1 LNDISTASLF
11 IILAVLILL
20 SGFFSG
26 SETAL
31 MTLNRY
37 RTKSLADKGHRG
49 AKLAL
54 KLLSRPDRLLGLIL
68 LGNNIVNIIAA
79 TIATIIALRLYGEIG
94 ITIAPFILAF
104 VILVFSEVTPKT
116 LAALKPEKL
125 AFPSAFVYTLI
136 ATPLYPFVWL
146 VNIFSNALLRLVGVH
161 PDKETRSDLNADEL
175 RAVVIEARHFMP
187 KVHSDMLLGLLDL
200 QQVSVEDIMIPR
212 NEITGIDLNDD
223 WNDIVHQIT
232 HSQRTRV
239 PVFHDSI
246 DNTAGVLHLRKVLNL
261 FSRDE
266 LNMKTLK
273 GLITPAYF
281 IPAGTSLNR
290 QLLNFKDKRR
300 RSGLVVDEYG
310 SIQGLVTLEDILEE
324 IVGQFTTDS
333 PTRNL
338 GIHKAG
344 NGSYLIDGN
353 THIREINRAL
363 DWSLPKNGPKTL
375 NGLILEHM
383 EIIPKNG
390 TSLMIGN
397 YTIEITRTSNNAVRT
412 AKVTNTLTAKNTEI
426 DHADKTHKNQ
436 NDKLK
441 SGKLKNG

>member
-1 LNDISTASLF
+1 MNELPITTLL
-11 IILAVLILL
+11 IILVILVLL

-37 RTKSLADKGHRG
+37 RAKSLADKGHKG
-49 AKLAL
+49 AQLAL

-68 LGNNIVNIIAA
+68 LGNNIVNIFAA

-94 ITIAPFILAF
+94 LAIAPIALAF
-104 VILVFSEVTPKT
+104 VILVFAEVTPKT

-136 ATPLYPFVWL
+136 ATPLYPFVWS
-146 VNIFSNALLRLVGVH
+146 VNIFSNGLLRLIGIH
-161 PDKETRSDLNADEL
+161 PDREIKHELSADEL
-175 RAVVIEARHFMP
+175 RAVVIEAEHFMP
-187 KVHSDMLLGLLDL
+187 QAHSDMLLGILDL
-200 QQVSVEDIMIPR
+200 EQVSVEDIMIPR

-223 WNDIVHQIT
+223 WNDIEHQIT

-246 DNTAGVLHLRKVLNL
+246 DNTIGVLHLRKVLNL

-273 GLITPAYF
+273 GLIAQAYF
-281 IPAGTSLNR
+281 IPAGTSLTR
-290 QLLNFKDKRR
+290 QLLSFKDNRR

-333 PTRNL
+333 PTRSL
-338 GIHKAG
+338 GIHKRDD
-344 NGSYLIDGN
+344 NSYQIDGN

-363 DWSLPKNGPKTL
+363 NWSLPINGPKTL

-383 EIIPKNG
+383 EIIPQNG
-390 TSLMIGN
+390 TSLMIEN
-397 YTIEITRTSNNAVRT
+397 YTIEITRTNNNAVQT
-412 AKVTNTLTAKNTEI
+412 ARVKDSKAV
-426 DHADKTHKNQ
+426 ADKDKSNNGTQTSQ
-436 NDKLK
+436 NT
-441 SGKLKNG
+441 

>member
-1 LNDISTASLF
+1 MSELTTATLFSILF
-11 IILAVLILL
+11 ILILL

-37 RTKSLADKGHRG
+37 RLKSLADKGHKG
-49 AKLAL
+49 ARLATR
-54 KLLSRPDRLLGLIL
+54 LLSRPDRLLGLIL
-68 LGNNIVNIIAA
+68 LGNNIVNIFAA

-94 ITIAPFILAF
+94 LAIAPIALAF
-104 VILVFSEVTPKT
+104 VILIFAEVTPKT

-125 AFPSAFVYTLI
+125 AFPAAFVYTVI
-136 ATPLYPFVWL
+136 ATPLYPFVWF

-161 PDKETRSDLNADEL
+161 PDKEIKHELSTDEL
-175 RAVVIEARHFMP
+175 RAVVVEAEHFMP
-187 KVHSDMLLGLLDL
+187 QAHSDMLLGILDL
-200 QQVSVEDIMIPR
+200 EQVSVEDIMVPR

-223 WNDIVHQIT
+223 WTDIVHQIT

-246 DNTAGVLHLRKVLNL
+246 DNTVGALHLRQVLNL

-266 LNMKTLK
+266 LNMTTLK
-273 GLITPAYF
+273 SLIMPAYF
-281 IPAGTSLNR
+281 IPAGTALTR
-290 QLLNFKDKRR
+290 QLLNFKDNRR

-338 GIHKAG
+338 GIHQQDDGA
-344 NGSYLIDGN
+344 YLIDGN
-353 THIREINRAL
+353 THIRDINRTL
-363 DWSLPKNGPKTL
+363 NWKLPSKGPKTL
-375 NGLILEHM
+375 NGLIIEHM
-383 EIIPKNG
+383 EIIPQTG
-390 TSLMIGN
+390 TSLMIGS
-397 YTIEITRTSNNAVRT
+397 YTIEILRVTNNAVQT
-412 AKVTNTLTAKNTEI
+412 AKVQSAAKDITAPENP
-426 DHADKTHKNQ
+426 
-436 NDKLK
+436 
-441 SGKLKNG
+441 